1 MFNLYDRVY
10 HTPTGKVGTIVYIGS
25 NPEVVIVEWDLG
37 GCTGV
42 SVDELEHSETTHN
55 VSRN

>member
-1 MFNLYDRVY
+1 MDLYDRVL
-10 HTPTGKVGTIVYIGS
+10 HTPTGKLGTIVYIGS

-42 SVDELEHSETTHN
+42 SADELEPSETTH
-55 VSRN
+55 SDQRN